1 MTRFS
6 ITRRQALFLF
16 VICTISSKLQTLP
29 CLISEDVGSNLW
41 LVLLFG
47 GAIDAIF
54 FALIIWT
61 NQLCPNLTFYE
72 LLCKII
78 GKFFAKIVM
87 LVLIVYF
94 LFTALMPYEAVRNV
108 FANNLFDTLPWQ
120 SFSIFLIFAVGYL
133 VFCGLKTIGRS
144 AELYLVILVTCVTL
158 LFLLGIFTANFENI
172 LPLFDAKIGK
182 IANSYVD
189 HSLWFGDYMI
199 FFCLIGRIDTSKQA
213 LKFWD
218 VLIYLGLIAFYA
230 LGYVTFFCLYTNLA
244 GSQTSLLSSI
254 SSFSLIELS
263 IGRADWFLVLICQ
276 IASVLS
282 LSSYT
287 YCIADALNNIIGKKH
302 YAICAIVAVAIIYVV
317 DLFLFSHTGAS
328 INAYLHLT
336 GVVALIVQTSLP
348 VLYILCTGFYKSKAK
363 RSNL

>member
-1 MTRFS
+1 MNRFS
-6 ITRRQALFLF
+6 ITRRQALFIF

-41 LVLLFG
+41 MVLLFG
-47 GAIDAIF
+47 GIIDAVF
-54 FALIIWT
+54 FALIIWA
-61 NQLCPNLTFYE
+61 NHICPDLTFYD
-72 LLCKII
+72 LLVKTI
-78 GKFFAKIVM
+78 GKFLAKLVM
-87 LVLIVYF
+87 VLLVIYF

-120 SFSIFLIFAVGYL
+120 GFAIFLVFAVGYL

-172 LPLFDAKIGK
+172 LPLFDAKLDK
-182 IANSYVD
+182 IANSYLD

-199 FFCLIGRIDTSKQA
+199 FFCLIGRVDTSKKA

-218 VLIYLGLIAFYA
+218 VLIYAGLIVVYAVGYITFY
-230 LGYVTFFCLYTNLA
+230 CLYTDLSS
-244 GSQTSLLSSI
+244 SQTSLLSSI

-263 IGRADWFLVLICQ
+263 IGRADWLLVIICQ

-282 LSSYT
+282 LSTYT
-287 YCIADALNNIIGKKH
+287 YCIADSLNNIIGKKH
-302 YAICAIVAVAIIYVV
+302 YAICAIISIATIYVLDIV
-317 DLFLFSHTGAS
+317 LFSHTGTS
-328 INAYLHLT
+328 VHGYLHLT
-336 GVVALIVQTSLP
+336 GIVALIIQTILP
-348 VLYILCTGFYKSKAK
+348 LLCILCTICYKK
-363 RSNL
+363 RSKRSLL